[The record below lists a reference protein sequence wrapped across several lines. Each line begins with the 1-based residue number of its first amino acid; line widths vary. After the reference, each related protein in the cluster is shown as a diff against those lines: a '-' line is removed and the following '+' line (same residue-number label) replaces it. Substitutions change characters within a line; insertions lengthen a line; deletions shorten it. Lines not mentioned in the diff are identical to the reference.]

1 MTPVQLVAAFS
12 AIANGGWLLRPR
24 LVERMVKD
32 DLEQTFK
39 PERRRRI
46 LTQQTTN
53 RLTSILTGVVDRGT
67 GTQAAL
73 DGYLVAG
80 KSGTAQKVEN
90 GRYSHSKVVVSF
102 IGYAPAEAP
111 RFVMLVM
118 FDEPKKKRWGG
129 SAAAPVFRRIA
140 EQALHHLQVPPGR
153 PRPGI
158 EETYVANRTQELSL
172 AER

>member
-1 MTPVQLVAAFS
+1 
-12 AIANGGWLLRPR
+12 
-24 LVERMVKD
+24 MVKG

-46 LTQQTTN
+46 LSQQTTN
-53 RLTSILTGVVDRGT
+53 RLTSILVGVVERGT
-67 GTQAAL
+67 GGQAAL

-80 KSGTAQKVEN
+80 KSGTAQKAEN
-90 GRYSHSKVVVSF
+90 GRYSRSKVVVSF

-129 SAAAPVFRRIA
+129 SAAAPSFRRIA

-153 PRPGI
+153 IRPEI
-158 EETYVANRTQELSL
+158 EDTYIANRTEELSL

>member
-1 MTPVQLVAAFS
+1 MVTAFS
-12 AIANGGWLLRPR
+12 ALANGGWLLRPR
-24 LVERMVKD
+24 LVDRVVKGD
-32 DLEQTFK
+32 SEQTFK

-46 LTQQTTN
+46 LSQRTTN
-53 RLTSILTGVVDRGT
+53 RLTSVLTGVVDRGT
-67 GTQAAL
+67 GAQAAL

-129 SAAAPVFRRIA
+129 SQRPPCSAALRSRRCTICRFRRA
-140 EQALHHLQVPPGR
+140 GPVRRLKRLTSSTAHK
-153 PRPGI
+153 
-158 EETYVANRTQELSL
+158 N
-172 AER
+172 